1 MAAEGV
7 CPFPLPPAQ
16 YYKLYTDENVENKT
30 APDPPPIVDGAY
42 SMFGASFETDESI
55 IRPLEHQG
63 ITRLYTAHGRFD
75 RIKELKKLNHS
86 IVVNFLELLDIV
98 IKSPSSPKREEKLE
112 DLNLLFINMHH
123 LINELRPHQAR
134 ETLRVMME
142 RQKQQRLETAEKL
155 NKHLDRVVAM
165 LQSCSSSL
173 QMASRQQD
181 SSFEKME
188 IDESNKRTGDDNEFS
203 REDEIMCN
211 ALEDIS

>member
-1 MAAEGV
+1 
-7 CPFPLPPAQ
+7 L
-16 YYKLYTDENVENKT
+16 
-30 APDPPPIVDGAY
+30 
-42 SMFGASFETDESI
+42 SFYFQTDESI

-86 IVVNFLELLDIV
+86 IVVNFLELLDIL